1 MMRVLFTLIA
11 TLLSFPA
18 LSCNS
23 SLLDQNFR
31 RLASSDTVNLCQEF
45 SGKVLLIVN
54 TASKC
59 GYTPQ
64 YEGLE
69 KLHEKCQQRG
79 LVVLGFPSNDFM
91 GQEPGTNEEIA
102 SFCQKNY
109 GVTFPMMEK
118 ISVK

>member
-69 KLHEKCQQRG
+69 KLHEKYQQQG

-91 GQEPGTNEEIA
+91 GQEPGSEAEIRISAA
-102 SFCQKNY
+102 SH
-109 GVTFPMMEK
+109 MMLNFLCLK
-118 ISVK
+118 KHQ